1 VTNYKRIELE
11 MTHRPTPIIAFLGT
25 GLMGEPMCHN
35 LLQAGLPLTVW
46 NRSPEK
52 TERLAKR
59 GATVAN
65 SPHDAVTGADVV
77 ITMLSDGPAVTDLIF
92 NQGVADSLAKGST
105 RIEMG
110 SIGTDEAID
119 HAKRHAE
126 QGVHYLDAPVSG
138 GTCGAGA
145 GELAIMAGGDASTFA
160 AMQPV
165 FAPLGQATH
174 VGPSGCGQLAK
185 LANQVI
191 VAITIGAV
199 SEAFILAGGGGAD
212 RAQVR
217 EALQGGFASSRILTE
232 HGQRMVERAFE
243 PGGPAKFQV
252 KDLRNALN
260 SAQQL
265 GLDLPI
271 TKLIHKL
278 FNDMVNSGKADMDH
292 SGLLTHLEELNN
304 ISFS

>member
-1 VTNYKRIELE
+1 MK
-11 MTHRPTPIIAFLGT
+11 PTIAFLGT

-35 LLQAGLPLTVW
+35 LLEAGLPLTVW

-52 TERLAKR
+52 TKCLAKR
-59 GATVAN
+59 GAEVAD
-65 SPHDAVTGADVV
+65 SPNDAVVGADVV
-77 ITMLSDGPAVTDLIF
+77 ITMLSDGPAVTELMF
-92 NQGVADSLAKGST
+92 ERGVADKISNGAT
-105 RIEMG
+105 RIDMG
-110 SIGTDEAID
+110 SIGSDEAID
-119 HAKRHAE
+119 HAKRHAV
-126 QGVHYLDAPVSG
+126 QGVSYLDAPVSG
-138 GTCGAGA
+138 GTRGAA
-145 GELAIMAGGDASTFA
+145 TGELAIMAGGDAETFV

-217 EALQGGFASSRILTE
+217 EALQGGFASSRILSE
-232 HGQRMVERAFE
+232 HGQRMVDRTFE

-252 KDLRNALN
+252 KDLRNALK
-260 SAQQL
+260 AAGQL

-278 FNDMVNSGKADMDH
+278 FDAMVNSGKADMDH
-292 SGLLTHLEELNN
+292 SGLLTHLEELNK

>member
-1 VTNYKRIELE
+1 MK
-11 MTHRPTPIIAFLGT
+11 PTIAFLGT

-35 LLQAGLPLTVW
+35 LLEAGLPLTVW
-46 NRSPEK
+46 NRSTEK
-52 TERLAKR
+52 TKRLAKR
-59 GATVAN
+59 GAKAPD
-65 SPHDAVTGADVV
+65 SPHDAVAGADVV
-77 ITMLSDGPAVTDLIF
+77 ITMLSDGPAVAELMF
-92 NQGVADSLAKGST
+92 ERGVADKISNGAT
-105 RIEMG
+105 RIDMG
-110 SIGTDEAID
+110 SIGADEAIE
-119 HAKRHAE
+119 HAKHHAK
-126 QGVHYLDAPVSG
+126 QGVAYLDAPVSG
-138 GTCGAGA
+138 GTRGAAA
-145 GELAIMAGGDASTFA
+145 GELAIMAGGKAETFA

-165 FAPLGQATH
+165 FAPLGPTWVAW
-174 VGPSGCGQLAK
+174 PSGCGQLAK

-232 HGQRMVERAFE
+232 HGQRMVDRAFE

-252 KDLRNALN
+252 KDLRNALK
-260 SAQQL
+260 AAEQL

-278 FNDMVNSGKADMDH
+278 FDDMVNSGKADMDH

-304 ISFS
+304 ISFA

>member
-1 VTNYKRIELE
+1 MK
-11 MTHRPTPIIAFLGT
+11 PTIAFLGT

-35 LLQAGLPLTVW
+35 LLEAGLPLTVW
-46 NRSPEK
+46 NRSKDK
-52 TERLAKR
+52 TKRLAKR
-59 GATVAN
+59 GAGVAD

-77 ITMLSDGPAVTDLIF
+77 ITMLSDGPAVTELMFDR
-92 NQGVADSLAKGST
+92 GVADKISNGAT
-105 RIEMG
+105 RIDMG
-110 SIGTDEAID
+110 SIGADEAID
-119 HAKRHAE
+119 HAKRHAV
-126 QGVHYLDAPVSG
+126 QGVSYLDAPVSG
-138 GTCGAGA
+138 GTQGAAA
-145 GELAIMAGGDASTFA
+145 GELAIMAGGDAETFVG
-160 AMQPV
+160 MQPV

-217 EALQGGFASSRILTE
+217 EALQGGFASSRILSE
-232 HGQRMVERAFE
+232 HGQRMVDRTFE

-252 KDLRNALN
+252 KDLRNALK
-260 SAQQL
+260 AAGQL

-278 FNDMVNSGKADMDH
+278 FEDMVNNGKADMDH

>member
-1 VTNYKRIELE
+1 MAEQST
-11 MTHRPTPIIAFLGT
+11 PTITFLGT

-35 LLQAGLPLTVW
+35 LLKAGLALTVW

-52 TERLAKR
+52 TKRLATR
-59 GATVAN
+59 GATVAD
-65 SPHDAVTGADVV
+65 SPHDAVAGANVV
-77 ITMLSDGPAVTDLIF
+77 ITMLSDGPAVTDLMF
-92 NQGVADSLAKGST
+92 DRGVADKIAGGAT
-105 RIEMG
+105 RIDMG
-110 SIGTDEAID
+110 SIGADEAID

-126 QGVHYLDAPVSG
+126 QEVAYLDAPVSG
-138 GTCGAGA
+138 GTRGAAA
-145 GELAIMAGGDASTFA
+145 GELAIMAGGEAETFA

-174 VGPSGCGQLAK
+174 VGPNGCGQLAK

-199 SEAFILAGGGGAD
+199 SEALILAGGGGAD

-217 EALQGGFASSRILTE
+217 KALQGGFASSRILSE

-243 PGGPAKFQV
+243 PGGAAKFQV
-252 KDLRNALN
+252 KDLRNALK
-260 SAQQL
+260 AAEQL

-278 FNDMVNSGKADMDH
+278 FSDMVNSGKADMDH

-304 ISFS
+304 ITFS